1 MTYINSYMKII
12 LSVLSKLIFNKYV
25 AIGLIVLSALGI
37 YHFRVEYLKSEIL
50 EKQNTISKLEQKI
63 NIFEDLNSTLHKTIE
78 IKESNYDFQ
87 ISELK
92 KLLILKPKVITETKV
107 QKIVINKEK
116 NPNCELKL
124 TDLNNTNL
132 SDIYLNIGRYKKDEN
147 IKTRKNNQ

>member
-1 MTYINSYMKII
+1 MTYINSYMNII

-37 YHFRVEYLKSEIL
+37 YHFRVEYLKSEIK
-50 EKQNTISKLEQKI
+50 EHQDTISKLEQKI

-107 QKIVINKEK
+107 QKIVINKDK

-147 IKTRKNNQ
+147 IKTRKKY

>member
-1 MTYINSYMKII
+1 MNII

-147 IKTRKNNQ
+147 IKTRRQ

>member
-1 MTYINSYMKII
+1 MTYINSYMNII

>member
-1 MTYINSYMKII
+1 MTYINSYMNII

-25 AIGLIVLSALGI
+25 AIGLIILSALGI
-37 YHFRVEYLKSEIL
+37 YHFRVEYLKSEIK
-50 EKQNTISKLEQKI
+50 EHQDTISKLEQKI

-147 IKTRKNNQ
+147 IKTRRQ

>member
-1 MTYINSYMKII
+1 MTYINSYMNII

-147 IKTRKNNQ
+147 IKTRKKN

>member
-1 MTYINSYMKII
+1 MNII
-12 LSVLSKLIFNKYV
+12 LSVLSKFIFNKYV
-25 AIGLIVLSALGI
+25 VIGLIILSALGI

-147 IKTRKNNQ
+147 IKTRKKY

>member
-1 MTYINSYMKII
+1 MTYINSYMNII

-37 YHFRVEYLKSEIL
+37 YHFRVEYLKSEIK
-50 EKQNTISKLEQKI
+50 EHQDTISKLEQKI

-107 QKIVINKEK
+107 QKIVIKKEK

-147 IKTRKNNQ
+147 IKTRRQ

>member
-1 MTYINSYMKII
+1 MNII

-37 YHFRVEYLKSEIL
+37 YHFRVEYLKSEIK
-50 EKQNTISKLEQKI
+50 EHQDTISKLEQKI

-147 IKTRKNNQ
+147 IKTHKQ

>member
-1 MTYINSYMKII
+1 MTYINSYMNII

-50 EKQNTISKLEQKI
+50 EKQNKISKLEQKI

-147 IKTRKNNQ
+147 IKKSKQ

>member
-1 MTYINSYMKII
+1 MNII

-25 AIGLIVLSALGI
+25 AIGLIILSALGI

-147 IKTRKNNQ
+147 IKTRKKY

>member
-1 MTYINSYMKII
+1 MNII

-37 YHFRVEYLKSEIL
+37 YHFRVEYLKSEIK
-50 EKQNTISKLEQKI
+50 EHQDTISKLEQKI

-147 IKTRKNNQ
+147 IKTRKQY

>member
-1 MTYINSYMKII
+1 MNII

-25 AIGLIVLSALGI
+25 VIGLIILSALGI

-50 EKQNTISKLEQKI
+50 DYQNKITQLDQKI
-63 NIFEDLNSTLHKTIE
+63 NMFKDLNSTLHKTIE

-147 IKTRKNNQ
+147 IKTRKKY

>member
-1 MTYINSYMKII
+1 MTYINSYMNII
-12 LSVLSKLIFNKYV
+12 LSVLSKLVFNKYV

>member
-1 MTYINSYMKII
+1 MTYINSYMNII

-37 YHFRVEYLKSEIL
+37 YHFRVEYLKSEIK
-50 EKQNTISKLEQKI
+50 EHQDTISKLEQKI

-147 IKTRKNNQ
+147 IKTRRH

>member
-1 MTYINSYMKII
+1 MNII
-12 LSVLSKLIFNKYV
+12 LSVLSKFIFNKYV

-147 IKTRKNNQ
+147 IKTRKQ

>member
-1 MTYINSYMKII
+1 MNII

>member
-1 MTYINSYMKII
+1 MTYINSYMNII

-147 IKTRKNNQ
+147 IKTRRQ

>member
-1 MTYINSYMKII
+1 MTYINSYMNII

-37 YHFRVEYLKSEIL
+37 YHFRVEYLKSEIK
-50 EKQNTISKLEQKI
+50 EHQDTISKLEQKI

-147 IKTRKNNQ
+147 IKKSKQ

>member
-1 MTYINSYMKII
+1 MTYINSYMNII

-25 AIGLIVLSALGI
+25 AIGLIILSALGI

-147 IKTRKNNQ
+147 IKTRRQ

>member
-1 MTYINSYMKII
+1 MNII

-25 AIGLIVLSALGI
+25 AIGLIILSALGI
-37 YHFRVEYLKSEIL
+37 YHFRVEYLKSEIK
-50 EKQNTISKLEQKI
+50 EHQDTISKLEQKI

-147 IKTRKNNQ
+147 IKTRKKY

>member
-1 MTYINSYMKII
+1 MNII

-37 YHFRVEYLKSEIL
+37 YHFRVEYLKSEIK
-50 EKQNTISKLEQKI
+50 EHQDTISKLEQKI

-147 IKTRKNNQ
+147 IKTRR

>member
-1 MTYINSYMKII
+1 MTYINSYMNII

-37 YHFRVEYLKSEIL
+37 YHFRVEYLKSEIK
-50 EKQNTISKLEQKI
+50 EHQDTISKLEQKI

-147 IKTRKNNQ
+147 IKTRRQ

>member
-1 MTYINSYMKII
+1 M
-12 LSVLSKLIFNKYV
+12 
-25 AIGLIVLSALGI
+25 GI
-37 YHFRVEYLKSEIL
+37 YHFRVEYLKSEIK
-50 EKQNTISKLEQKI
+50 EHQDTISKLEQKI

-147 IKTRKNNQ
+147 IKTRRQ

>member
-1 MTYINSYMKII
+1 MNII

-37 YHFRVEYLKSEIL
+37 YHFRVEYLKSEIK
-50 EKQNTISKLEQKI
+50 EHQNTISKLEQKI

-147 IKTRKNNQ
+147 IKTHKQ

>member
-1 MTYINSYMKII
+1 MTYINSYMNII

-147 IKTRKNNQ
+147 IKTRKQ

>member
-1 MTYINSYMKII
+1 MNII

-37 YHFRVEYLKSEIL
+37 YHFRVEYLKSEIK
-50 EKQNTISKLEQKI
+50 EHQNTISKLEQKI

-147 IKTRKNNQ
+147 IKTRKKY

>member
-1 MTYINSYMKII
+1 MNII
-12 LSVLSKLIFNKYV
+12 LSVLSKFIFNKYV

-50 EKQNTISKLEQKI
+50 DYQDTISKLEQKI

-147 IKTRKNNQ
+147 IKTRRQ

>member
-1 MTYINSYMKII
+1 MNII

-37 YHFRVEYLKSEIL
+37 YHFRVEYIKSEIK
-50 EKQNTISKLEQKI
+50 EHQDTISKLEQKI

-147 IKTRKNNQ
+147 IKTRKKY

>member
-1 MTYINSYMKII
+1 MNII

-147 IKTRKNNQ
+147 IKTRKKY

>member
-1 MTYINSYMKII
+1 MTYINSYMNII
-12 LSVLSKLIFNKYV
+12 LSVLSKLLFNKYV
-25 AIGLIVLSALGI
+25 AIGLIILSALGI

-50 EKQNTISKLEQKI
+50 EKQDTISKLEQKI

-92 KLLILKPKVITETKV
+92 TLLILKPKVITETKV

-132 SDIYLNIGRYKKDEN
+132 SDIYLNIGRYK
-147 IKTRKNNQ
+147 R

>member
-1 MTYINSYMKII
+1 MNII

-37 YHFRVEYLKSEIL
+37 YHFRVEYLKSEIK
-50 EKQNTISKLEQKI
+50 EHQDTISKLEQKI

-124 TDLNNTNL
+124 T
-132 SDIYLNIGRYKKDEN
+132 GRYKKDEN
-147 IKTRKNNQ
+147 IKTRKQ

>member
-1 MTYINSYMKII
+1 MNII

-50 EKQNTISKLEQKI
+50 DKQNTISKLEQKI

>member
-1 MTYINSYMKII
+1 MTYINSYMNII
-12 LSVLSKLIFNKYV
+12 LSVLSKFIFNKYV
-25 AIGLIVLSALGI
+25 VIGLIILSALGI

-50 EKQNTISKLEQKI
+50 DYQNKITQLDQKI
-63 NIFEDLNSTLHKTIE
+63 NMFKDLNSTLHKTIE

-147 IKTRKNNQ
+147 IKTRKQ

>member
-1 MTYINSYMKII
+1 MTYINSYMNII
-12 LSVLSKLIFNKYV
+12 LSVLSKLVFNKYV

-37 YHFRVEYLKSEIL
+37 YHFRVEYLKSEIK
-50 EKQNTISKLEQKI
+50 EHQDTISKLEQKI

-147 IKTRKNNQ
+147 IKTRKKY

>member
-1 MTYINSYMKII
+1 MTYINSYMNII
-12 LSVLSKLIFNKYV
+12 LSVLSKFIFNKYV

-147 IKTRKNNQ
+147 IKTRKKY

>member
-1 MTYINSYMKII
+1 MNII
-12 LSVLSKLIFNKYV
+12 LSVLSKLVFNKYV

-37 YHFRVEYLKSEIL
+37 YHFRVEYLKSEIK
-50 EKQNTISKLEQKI
+50 EHQDTISKLEQKI

-147 IKTRKNNQ
+147 IKTRRQ